1 MAIGL
6 PYANVVVAVVIV
18 VVCAVVTVVAKCL
31 AAKWHLQ

>member
-6 PYANVVVAVVIV
+6 PYANVVIV

-31 AAKWHLQ
+31 ATKCLLQ